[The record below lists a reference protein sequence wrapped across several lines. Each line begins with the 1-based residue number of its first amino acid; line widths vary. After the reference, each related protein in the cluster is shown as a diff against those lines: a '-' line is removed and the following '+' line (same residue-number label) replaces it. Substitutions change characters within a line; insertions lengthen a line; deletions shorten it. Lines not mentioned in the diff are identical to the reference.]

1 MIFSSN
7 VHQYVYPVN
16 TSIAAVQDFFGK
28 SDPYL
33 EFARQNPDGTYSA
46 VHRIPVSL
54 VTVLIL

>member
-1 MIFSSN
+1 MFTNMFTLS
-7 VHQYVYPVN
+7 N

-54 VTVLIL
+54 ITVNILML

>member
-1 MIFSSN
+1 MFTDMFTLS
-7 VHQYVYPVN
+7 N

-54 VTVLIL
+54 VTVNCLML